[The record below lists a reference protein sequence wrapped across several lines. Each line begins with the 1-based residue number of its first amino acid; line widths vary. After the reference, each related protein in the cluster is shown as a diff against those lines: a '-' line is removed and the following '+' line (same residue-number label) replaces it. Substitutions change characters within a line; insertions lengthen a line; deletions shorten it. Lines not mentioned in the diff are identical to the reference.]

1 MSLSAIMNSR
11 LLYIL
16 VAGGLGLIFLLCAVM
31 LKMAWGRCLEL
42 GISKQK
48 IKDVIKSSVL
58 FSIVPSISIVIGLFS
73 LAAVLGVPW
82 PWFRLSVVGSVS
94 YELMAADMAATGA
107 GYESIGALAAV
118 DNGSIA
124 GAIMFVMSIGIMFG
138 IVTCTIFGKKIQ
150 TSMVSFREKNGAWG
164 ALATGCFTLA
174 MLVVFLP
181 VQVFKGPVFT
191 LTLITSAL
199 ITLAHNI
206 IIKKT
211 GWTWLS
217 NFVLA
222 DSLVLAMVASVFFD
236 SLLA

>member
-1 MSLSAIMNSR
+1 
-11 LLYIL
+11 
-16 VAGGLGLIFLLCAVM
+16 
-31 LKMAWGRCLEL
+31 
-42 GISKQK
+42 
-48 IKDVIKSSVL
+48 
-58 FSIVPSISIVIGLFS
+58 
-73 LAAVLGVPW
+73 
-82 PWFRLSVVGSVS
+82 
-94 YELMAADMAATGA
+94 
-107 GYESIGALAAV
+107 
-118 DNGSIA
+118 
-124 GAIMFVMSIGIMFG
+124 
-138 IVTCTIFGKKIQ
+138 
-150 TSMVSFREKNGAWG
+150 
-164 ALATGCFTLA
+164 

>member
-107 GYESIGALAAV
+107 GYESIGALAAA
-118 DNGSIA
+118 DNGTIA

-150 TSMVSFREKNGAWG
+150 TSMASFREKNGAWG

>member
-73 LAAVLGVPW
+73 LAAVIGVPW
-82 PWFRLSVVGSVS
+82 PWFRLSVVGSVC

-107 GYESIGALAAV
+107 GYESIGALAAA

-150 TSMVSFREKNGAWG
+150 TSMASFREKNGAWG

>member
-82 PWFRLSVVGSVS
+82 PWFRLSVGGSVS
-94 YELMAADMAATGA
+94 YEPMAPEMAATGA
-107 GYESIGALAAV
+107 GYESIGALAAA

-150 TSMVSFREKNGAWG
+150 TSMASFREKNGAWG